1 MLGSLSLSLSLSLSR
16 SHLLLSSLFLSP
28 QHHHVQPVLTT
39 LPDAY
44 STRSKED
51 PGPFANSPS
60 PTSIYRLRRRPNT
73 HHRKPTF
80 IHTPLSAATMCL
92 ITTPRKDR
100 YELRREDR
108 YDAPRPV
115 SNFHGGPHYQHDH
128 ARSSRTYS
136 RPPADFRRSVSR
148 SSRVYDIEP
157 RRSGREVDYV
167 RTSRTYVR

>member
-1 MLGSLSLSLSLSLSR
+1 V
-16 SHLLLSSLFLSP
+16 HP
-28 QHHHVQPVLTT
+28 
-39 LPDAY
+39 
-44 STRSKED
+44 
-51 PGPFANSPS
+51 
-60 PTSIYRLRRRPNT
+60 
-73 HHRKPTF
+73 KP
-80 IHTPLSAATMCL
+80 IHTHLISSTATMCL

-100 YELRREDR
+100 YDLRREDR

-115 SNFHGGPHYQHDH
+115 SNFHGGPHYHHDH

-148 SSRVYDIEP
+148 SSRVYEIEP

>member
-1 MLGSLSLSLSLSLSR
+1 VLGSLSLSLSLSFVPISCCHHYSYR
-16 SHLLLSSLFLSP
+16 RNTVTYNQYSLHYQTHTVLEAKRTQIQSLTAHP
-28 QHHHVQPVLTT
+28 QRQFIDCAVIQTHIT
-39 LPDAY
+39 
-44 STRSKED
+44 
-51 PGPFANSPS
+51 ANQHPS
-60 PTSIYRLRRRPNT
+60 IG
-73 HHRKPTF
+73 
-80 IHTPLSAATMCL
+80 TPLSAATMCL